1 MKIITEILEAINKCR
16 TFFIAG
22 HIKPDGD
29 TVGSGLALASF
40 LHRLGKKASMYSL
53 EPVPQYLTFLN
64 KAKTI
69 KIMQKV
75 PGEFDCAII
84 LECLD
89 LERMG
94 NLITAEQAGVLIN
107 IDHHSSF
114 SNYGHINY
122 IDSKAS
128 SSAELIF
135 NIFKQFNMPI
145 LKHEAEA
152 LYVALVTD
160 TGKFQQAN
168 STPKAFRMAAEL
180 LEAGVVPTEIYG
192 RLYATQSLPSLNL
205 LGESL
210 TGLKTAHF
218 GKIAYFSIT
227 KKMYRHTHSGAA
239 DTEGI
244 INHAMMIPEI
254 IVGIFFRETETP
266 GLIKVSMRSKDH
278 FDVNRIAKHFGGGG
292 HKNAAGCSI
301 KGSIRSVEKMFLTH
315 VGKLIK

>member
-1 MKIITEILEAINKCR
+1 MKVISDILEAIDKSR

-29 TVGSGLALASF
+29 TVGSGLALAS
-40 LHRLGKKASMYSL
+40 LLNRLGKKTSIYSL
-53 EPVPQYLTFLN
+53 EPVPPYLTFIS

-69 KIMQKV
+69 KIMPKV

-128 SSAELIF
+128 SSAELVF
-135 NIFKQFNMPI
+135 NIFKQRGMPI

-168 STPKAFRMAAEL
+168 TTPKAFRMAAEL
-180 LEAGVVPTEIYG
+180 IEAGVVPTEIYG

-210 TGLKTAHF
+210 AGLKISQS
-218 GKIAYFSIT
+218 GKIAHFSIT
-227 KKMYRHTHSGAA
+227 KKLYKHTRTSAA

-244 INHAMMIPEI
+244 INYAMMIPGVV
-254 IVGIFFRETETP
+254 VGVFFRETETP
-266 GLIKVSMRSKDH
+266 GLIKVSMRSVDH
-278 FDVNRIAKHFGGGG
+278 FDVNRIAKHFGGA
-292 HKNAAGCSI
+292 HKNAS
-301 KGSIRSVEKMFLTH
+301 GSEPAREHKNS
-315 VGKLIK
+315 